1 MKYVTTEVIMA
12 LGVLQAVK
20 ECSLDRR
27 VQGTIL
33 LYVFLFVEMELMTRK
48 VPMSSIVTTIT
59 FSVATGA
66 TIYVLLKQDSHA

>member
-1 MKYVTTEVIMA
+1 MKYVTTEVIMT